1 MGRIMA
7 PHGVRGWVK
16 VRPLSETPAALLDYK
31 KWWVRDA
38 PDATWRETR
47 QTAGRMHSGVLLVAL
62 EGVATREQALLLR
75 GADVGVSRTALPKTK
90 KDEIYWVDLEGLD
103 VVNRQGV
110 TLGKVAEVL
119 AHGAHPLLRV
129 SGATG
134 PERLIPYVP
143 AIVLRVDLDARR
155 IDVDWGEDF

>member
-1 MGRIMA
+1 
-7 PHGVRGWVK
+7 
-16 VRPLSETPAALLDYK
+16 
-31 KWWVRDA
+31 
-38 PDATWRETR
+38 
-47 QTAGRMHSGVLLVAL
+47 
-62 EGVATREQALLLR
+62 
-75 GADVGVSRTALPKTK
+75 
-90 KDEIYWVDLEGLD
+90 

-134 PERLIPYVP
+134 PERLIPYVA